1 MFKTFGEAL
10 GMKESTK
17 RILEMPSSMT
27 CKEVADKLGLT
38 YHTVISARRAYG
50 VNYARK
56 SSGRVT
62 DYKLLYSQIEQGIPY
77 PQIAAQFG
85 MTPQSIRHHAAKI
98 GHSRR
103 IQWPHEAIAKDYA
116 AGMRMAQME
125 AKYGCSN
132 QIILAAAKRVGV
144 PIRRRG
150 YDIANA
156 SI

>member
-1 MFKTFGEAL
+1 
-10 GMKESTK
+10 
-17 RILEMPSSMT
+17 MT

-38 YHTVISARRAYG
+38 YNQVISARRARG
-50 VNYARK
+50 VQYAKK
-56 SSGRVT
+56 SAGRVT
-62 DYKLLYSQIEQGIPY
+62 DHALMFKQIEEGIPY
-77 PQIAAQFG
+77 PEIAAQFN

-103 IQWPHEAIAKDYA
+103 VKWPDEAIAKDYA
-116 AGMRMAQME
+116 AGMRMKKME

-150 YDIANA
+150 YDAANA
-156 SI
+156 A

>member
-1 MFKTFGEAL
+1 
-10 GMKESTK
+10 MKESTR
-17 RILEMPSSMT
+17 RILEMPASMT

-38 YHTVISARRAYG
+38 YNQVISARRARG
-50 VNYARK
+50 VQYAKK
-56 SSGRVT
+56 SAGRVT
-62 DYKLLYSQIEQGIPY
+62 DHALMFKQIEEGIPY
-77 PQIAAQFG
+77 PEIAAQFN

-103 IQWPHEAIAKDYA
+103 VKWPDEAIAKDYA
-116 AGMRMAQME
+116 AGMRMKKME

-150 YDIANA
+150 YDAANA
-156 SI
+156 A

>member
-1 MFKTFGEAL
+1 
-10 GMKESTK
+10 MKESTK

-27 CKEVADKLGLT
+27 CKEVAEKLGLT
-38 YHTVISARRAYG
+38 YNQVISARRANG
-50 VNYARK
+50 VQYAKK
-56 SSGRVT
+56 SAGRVT
-62 DYKLLYSQIEQGIPY
+62 DHALMFKQIEDGIPY
-77 PQIAAQFG
+77 PEIAAQFN

-103 IQWPHEAIAKDYA
+103 VKWPDEAIAKDYA
-116 AGMRMAQME
+116 AGMRMKKME

-150 YDIANA
+150 YDAANA
-156 SI
+156 A